1 MGCVLTG
8 GRYRKT
14 FNTNDLQI
22 CANSANSANSEKHTP
37 IETFIIIILIIFIII
52 VFLVRVGIK
61 IGVSAVSAVSAR

>member
-22 CANSANSANSEKHTP
+22 CANSANSANSKIHTP
-37 IETFIIIILIIFIII
+37 SR
-52 VFLVRVGIK
+52 VRACVCARACARVGIEN
-61 IGVSAVSAVSAR
+61 GVSAVSAVSAR